1 MLLFSKPDLKL
12 QILNSSINIHNL
24 LSFCKLLAENKRQMT
39 ALTCLTLVTEK
50 LRYEKK
56 PKL

>member
-12 QILNSSINIHNL
+12 QILNSSINVHNFL
-24 LSFCKLLAENKRQMT
+24 CYCKLLAEKKRQMN
-39 ALTCLTLVTEK
+39 ALTCLTLGTEK